1 VLIVGLAV
9 ATVGVAVLRSWE
21 FLAVGA
27 LFAGIGAWLIVHSVI
42 DRTASG
48 VSLRRVYVCG

>member
-1 VLIVGLAV
+1 VPIVGLAV

-27 LFAGIGAWLIVHSVI
+27 LFAGIGVTINREL
-42 DRTASG
+42 
-48 VSLRRVYVCG
+48 